1 MGGTSELTRQA
12 AAYLACVG
20 FALTY
25 LLTAVQG
32 GAGWTAVTRGA
43 VVALCAL
50 VLGRLLIGP
59 ALSSVLEAMARDQ
72 AQKELAERAAEKEQE
87 AE

>member
-12 AAYLACVG
+12 AAYLACIG

-25 LLTAVQG
+25 LLTTAMG
-32 GAGWTAVTRGA
+32 GAGWTAAVRGGI
-43 VVALCAL
+43 VALCAL

-59 ALSSVLEAMARDQ
+59 AISSVLAAMARDQ
-72 AQKELAERAAEKEQE
+72 AAQELAQKAEEE